1 MILYEPAQLP
11 LIVLSDITTLGL
23 GSQASV
29 AVIDAPV
36 GTVSL
41 QFNVTF
47 VRTPTKTG
55 PSVSPT
61 LTVCEAVAELPQAS
75 VAVQVLT
82 NLYEPTHVP
91 F

>member
-11 LIVLSDITTLGL
+11 LIVLSDIKTLGL

-36 GTVSL
+36 GTFSL

-47 VRTPTKTG
+47 VGTPTKTG

-61 LTVCEAVAELPQAS
+61 LIV
-75 VAVQVLT
+75 
-82 NLYEPTHVP
+82 
-91 F
+91 